1 MAFILAEAAIEHG
14 RLRVVR
20 PRIEL
25 EDAYNEAST
34 CHGGLQ
40 RPSGEQLTANTPTVK
55 SKQIEGNFL
64 KFKAI
69 FSVKLK
75 LSSICDA
82 NQVILYDNILLE
94 KYMSL
99 VYDFV

>member
-1 MAFILAEAAIEHG
+1 M
-14 RLRVVR
+14 RVR
-20 PRIEL
+20 RNEL

-34 CHGGLQ
+34 CHGGQQ

-69 FSVKLK
+69 FFVKLK
-75 LSSICDA
+75 FEIKVRWS
-82 NQVILYDNILLE
+82 
-94 KYMSL
+94 
-99 VYDFV
+99 FVGW

>member
-69 FSVKLK
+69 FFDKLK
-75 LSSICDA
+75 FEIKVRWS
-82 NQVILYDNILLE
+82 
-94 KYMSL
+94 
-99 VYDFV
+99 FVSW